1 MAITAIPYSEA
12 ERARLRAFIME
23 LQANGAPGC
32 WHAGDLAWGQFL
44 MSIRF
49 DLAANIRLW
58 QDERGQLAGF
68 AWFNP
73 SDCFLLMQYQ
83 SGPNQQPVSEAML
96 AWGHARHAE
105 TVNSLR
111 AAGSAG
117 AESAP
122 PPLITSAFED
132 DADRMAWLKGQ
143 GLKRGPRSMV
153 LFRQPLAGELPA
165 PRLPEGF
172 TVRQV
177 AGDEEIAQR
186 ASAHREAF
194 HPSRITDE
202 HYHRLR
208 RLPEYEADLD
218 LVAVAADGTVA
229 SFCLCWLDPVN
240 KVGLFEPVGTRPAF
254 QRQGLAKGVLA
265 EGLRRMRSGG
275 MESAIVCANHSN
287 APAQKLY
294 ASLGFEINTYDI
306 DFSTA

>member
-1 MAITAIPYSEA
+1 MTITAIAYSEA
-12 ERARLRAFIME
+12 ERARLRTFIME
-23 LQANGAPGC
+23 LQASGAPGC

-49 DLAANIRLW
+49 DLAENIRLW
-58 QDERGQLAGF
+58 QDERGRLAGF

-83 SGPNQQPVSEAML
+83 SGPNQGPVSEAML
-96 AWGHARHAE
+96 AWGRTRHAE
-105 TVNSLR
+105 TGNSLR
-111 AAGSAG
+111 A
-117 AESAP
+117 ESAAL
-122 PPLITSAFED
+122 PLITSAFEND
-132 DADRMAWLKGQ
+132 VDRMAWLEGQ
-143 GLKRGPRSMV
+143 GFRRGGRAMA
-153 LFRQPLAGELPA
+153 LFRQPLARELPA

-177 AGDEEIAQR
+177 AGDDEIAQR

-194 HPSRITDE
+194 NPSRITDE
-202 HYHRLR
+202 HYGRLR
-208 RLPEYEADLD
+208 RMPEYEEDLD
-218 LVAVAADGTVA
+218 LVAVTADGTVA

-265 EGLRRMRSGG
+265 EGLRRMRSRG
-275 MESAIVCANHSN
+275 MERAIVCANYSN